1 MIEELDKQG
10 VENEVFVPV
19 YDKKIGVIKPNENVM
34 VSECFSKWNRI
45 VFDYKQYK
53 IIHAIEGNYNV
64 SSFDLIHAYT
74 LFTDGNV
81 ARILSAKYNIPY
93 VVAVRNT
100 DVNDFMKK
108 RILLRPRGIDILK
121 DASKIFFLS
130 ESYRKSM
137 FEKYIPAKNQ
147 SEISKKVEIIPNGID
162 KFWFQNI
169 YRERDYK
176 EISYRIEKKKI
187 NLIYVGNIDK
197 NKNIILT
204 CKAIDLLKKEGW
216 KIDFIIV
223 GKIREKC
230 IYNLIKKYVYYF
242 SPMPKEKL
250 IKIYRNADIFVMPS
264 VFETFGLVYA
274 EAMSQGL
281 PVIYTKD
288 QGFDGQFLEGTV
300 GYHVS
305 STDEKE
311 VAEKIKM
318 IAKDYV
324 DISKHSL
331 NCVEKF
337 NWNTICNLYTMI
349 YREIVQ

>member
-1 MIEELDKQG
+1 MIEALEQKG
-10 VENEVFVPV
+10 IENEVFVPT
-19 YDKKIGVIKPNENVM
+19 YDKNMAVINPNENVT
-34 VSECFSKWNRI
+34 VSECFSKWDRL
-45 VFDYKQYK
+45 VFDYKQKK
-53 IIHAIEGNYNV
+53 IIHAIEESYDI
-64 SSFDLIHAYT
+64 STFDLIHAYT

-81 ARILSAKYNIPY
+81 ARILSIKYKIPY

-100 DVNDFMKK
+100 DINAFMKK
-108 RILLRPRGIDILK
+108 RFLLRPRGIDILRGA
-121 DASKIFFLS
+121 DKIFFLS
-130 ESYRKSM
+130 EAYRKSM
-137 FEKYIPAKNQ
+137 FEKYIPANYQ
-147 SEISKKVEIIPNGID
+147 LEISKKVEIIPNGID

-176 EISYRIEKKKI
+176 EIFYRIEQKSLK
-187 NLIYVGNIDK
+187 LVYVGSIDK

-204 CKAIDLLKKEGW
+204 CKAIDLLKKDGW
-216 KIDFIIV
+216 NIDFTIA
-223 GKIREKC
+223 GKIREKY
-230 IYNLIKKYVYYF
+230 IYNSCKKYVHYL
-242 SPMPKEKL
+242 SPLPKEKL
-250 IKIYRNADIFVMPS
+250 IEIYRNADIFVMPS

-288 QGFDGQFLEGTV
+288 QGFDGQFPEGTV

-318 IAKDYV
+318 IAKYYI

-337 NWNTICNLYTMI
+337 NWDKICNLYTMI
-349 YREIVQ
+349 YKDIIR